1 MKWSNQFGNGDTNDK
16 SKSYWGKKLLGGQ
29 AGLKF
34 TAKKIVEMLPREYFN
49 PYVEPFAGKART
61 AEVLYNNGW
70 FTHWKDMKIVLN
82 DISPHSNDYCRETF
96 PDSIGE
102 NMSFEDTISKYDEK
116 DAFFFIDPPW
126 RKNIY
131 THNDFFRMDRTV
143 YEYYEKL
150 LDIVDGLQGWWM
162 ITSNADEHE
171 CKKALTKS
179 KWNTFL
185 VCSGGKHIFG
195 KEAKT
200 LLCSNLFGEKK

>member
-34 TAKKIVEMLPREYFN
+34 TAKKIVEMFPREYFN

-96 PDSIGE
+96 PDSIVE

>member
-34 TAKKIVEMLPREYFN
+34 TAKKIVEMFPREYFN

-61 AEVLYNNGW
+61 AEVLYNTGW

-96 PDSIGE
+96 PDSIVE

>member
-1 MKWSNQFGNGDTNDK
+1 MKLSNQFGSGDNNDK
-16 SKSYWGKKLLGGQ
+16 PKSYWGKKLLGGQ

-34 TAKKIVEMLPREYFN
+34 TADKIVDSFPHEYFN

-61 AEVLYNNGW
+61 AEVLHSRGINDI
-70 FTHWKDMKIVLN
+70 KMVLN
-82 DISPHSNDYCRETF
+82 DISPNSNDYCRKTF
-96 PDSIGE
+96 PDAIVE

-131 THNDFFRMDRTV
+131 THNDFFRMDRSV

-150 LDIVDGLQGWWM
+150 LDMVDGLQGTWM

-171 CKKALTKS
+171 CKRALTKS
-179 KWNTFL
+179 KWNTVL
-185 VCSGGKHIFG
+185 ICSGGKHIFG

-200 LLCSNLFGEKK
+200 LLCSSLFGDKK